1 MNLGVGQSEENKATK
16 CVCYICGICI
26 EWMNDVCVM
35 WGMCVWCVFVFVLM
49 MGIFREFFQFQL
61 AKCIE
66 WVPFTVQSLDI
77 IHCWAKCQ
85 K

>member
-35 WGMCVWCVFVFVLM
+35 WGMCVCVMCICFCIDDGYISWNFSISARKMHRMSSIHSSESGYHPLM
-49 MGIFREFFQFQL
+49 
-61 AKCIE
+61 
-66 WVPFTVQSLDI
+66 S
-77 IHCWAKCQ
+77 
-85 K
+85 